1 MTGERIIW
9 YNNPC
14 EYFNSER
21 LIKLAAKR
29 YTDEYLIDEVKRITK
44 VLGRPPIGAASE
56 FPGVGA
62 ATKSF
67 GSWEQFLNAADL
79 TLVAPEGEGKE
90 TKERYIKE
98 ANEIIRILGRTPK
111 MTDFDDYRVVKY
123 YFGSWQEFKDCWN
136 K

>member
-1 MTGERIIW
+1 M
-9 YNNPC
+9 
-14 EYFNSER
+14 
-21 LIKLAAKR
+21 AAKR

-67 GSWEQFLNAADL
+67 GSWEQFLSAADL
-79 TLVAPEGEGKE
+79 TLVASEGEGE
-90 TKERYIKE
+90 DIKERYIKE

-111 MTDFDDYRVVKY
+111 MNDFDDYRIVKY
-123 YFGSWQEFKDCWN
+123 YFGSWQAFKDSWGE
-136 K
+136 